1 MDHLKETQ
9 TCQGL
14 ISCSVNE
21 DWRYSIYFHFI
32 EYQINDDL
40 WSINYH
46 DPINNDDPDDH
57 DEYEWTIV
65 ISKWYSMSISFVHM
79 YVRTNPM
86 TFRELQMILMSNET
100 NLMARF

>member
-14 ISCSVNE
+14 ISYSVNE

-65 ISKWYSMSISFVHM
+65 ISKWYSMSMVQSRWPFASFKW
-79 YVRTNPM
+79 
-86 TFRELQMILMSNET
+86 S
-100 NLMARF
+100 